1 MPLKKTEDILKKLGA
16 LKVNQI
22 LVGFCMET
30 SNLIE
35 NAREKNLRT
44 KTFDFIAANSL
55 NCEGAGFGTD
65 TNVITLISKDGGIEP
80 LEKMS
85 KDDVA
90 NAILDRVAEKNF

>member
-1 MPLKKTEDILKKLGA
+1 
-16 LKVNQI
+16 
-22 LVGFCMET
+22 MET

-35 NAREKNLRT
+35 NAREKLENKNL
-44 KTFDFIAANSL
+44 DFIAANSL

-85 KDDVA
+85 KEDVA
-90 NAILDRVAEKNF
+90 NAILDRVAEKF